1 MHATS
6 IPVRFRLAF
15 VGALVGLA
23 IAGSHA
29 FAAPVKNDE
38 PAPSCAG
45 GFKPVCKKPIIEG
58 VPPNTKVTG
67 CSEWRCEMP
76 KASKWQQSRPIK
88 QGARPIKSVR

>member
-1 MHATS
+1 MSATS
-6 IPVRFRLAF
+6 TPIRLRLAF

-23 IAGSHA
+23 IVGSQA
-29 FAAPVKNDE
+29 LAAPPKNDE

-58 VPPNTKVTG
+58 TPPFTKVTG

-76 KASKWQQSRPIK
+76 KASKYQQSTPIK
-88 QGARPIKSVR
+88 AARPSVKSR